1 MSTLAAGICPLLPDV
16 SVCGGCFS
24 RRPSCSCLLSAGGSL
39 EPMSA
44 DMTATHPP
52 GRKATVQVF
61 LVNSTADEGMD
72 KPTWAGVIRNDMQ
85 EGQGPK
91 AENRQR

>member
-1 MSTLAAGICPLLPDV
+1 MSTLAAGICPLFPDV

-52 GRKATVQVF
+52 GRLATVQVF
-61 LVNSTADEGMD
+61 LVNSTADED

-91 AENRQR
+91 VENRQR